1 MLLVVDIKSVRINQ
15 AVGTLG
21 YGNKIYTVPLIMPGY
36 AGGSCEDQCV
46 AYRGRML
53 WRRGEPL
60 SPSLPGPLIEL
71 CGGGVGRASAV
82 VSRS

>member
-1 MLLVVDIKSVRINQ
+1 MLLVVNIKSVIDKSRLLVYLVMVIQ
-15 AVGTLG
+15 S
-21 YGNKIYTVPLIMPGY
+21 IPLIMPGY